1 MTAFSRTTTDRT
13 YYSSKHQLCAIET
26 SYKAGLSFSYSTKG
40 ELHLRLNK
48 LHINEK
54 KNLCFFKTYLI
65 FIYVYGGGGCN
76 VQVSTYPQ
84 ARRGMLDLLDLESQ
98 LV

>member
-1 MTAFSRTTTDRT
+1 MIRVRIHAVLCGLKTQDHMTAFSRTTTDRT

-65 FIYVYGGGGCN
+65 FIYVYGGGA
-76 VQVSTYPQ
+76 VMY
-84 ARRGMLDLLDLESQ
+84 R
-98 LV
+98 